1 MTDKQVLHPEYGR
14 SVLLGATD
22 TCSKC
27 GHTIPEE
34 RVPLMMWDDTGDVMW
49 VFCATCEKPLLSKLA
64 PSLKGKT
71 Q

>member
-1 MTDKQVLHPEYGR
+1 MTDKQVLHPLYGR
-14 SVLLGATD
+14 SVKLGATD

-34 RVPLMMWDDTGDVMW
+34 NVPLMMWDDTGDIMW
-49 VFCATCEKPLLSKLA
+49 VFCKECEKPFLKMLLPKA
-64 PSLKGKT
+64 KM